1 MQVAGWRR
9 WARYATRPQLLRALR
24 RGSGVLGCLCVM
36 LAGSELHA
44 QSDKTPTHRWMPRH
58 VSLGVGGVATSA
70 PGRGTTYSPSVG
82 GAFDVSAIG
91 LLTSKLA
98 WRVEGFV
105 HLQDRSVASERG
117 LLAQPAPESCTGAG
131 CSDEPRE
138 MARRTSG
145 FSAGIEHHPMKGRI
159 GLYSV
164 AMLGVASSNSFGD
177 AGRCLGFAPSVG
189 VGVLAPLN
197 TGLDGFAVEARWR
210 RVPTVLG
217 AVNAGV
223 ISLSLRF

>member
-1 MQVAGWRR
+1 MHRLRVSLQSVVMALTC
-9 WARYATRPQLLRALR
+9 ACLTLL
-24 RGSGVLGCLCVM
+24 SG
-36 LAGSELHA
+36 ELSA
-44 QSDKTPTHRWMPRH
+44 QQDKTPSRRWMPRH

-82 GAFDVSAIG
+82 GAFDISAIG
-91 LLTSKLA
+91 VLTSSVA
-98 WRVEGFV
+98 WRAEGFV

-117 LLAQPAPESCTGAG
+117 LLAEPSTDSCTDAQ
-131 CSDEPRE
+131 CRSEPRE

-145 FSAGIEHHPMKGRI
+145 FSLGVEHHPMKGRI

-177 AGRCLGFAPSVG
+177 AGRCLGFSPSLG
-189 VGVLAPLN
+189 AGVLVPLSA
-197 TGLDGFAVEARWR
+197 GLDGFALEARWR
-210 RVPTVLG
+210 RVPTALG

-223 ISLSLRF
+223 MSLSLRF